1 MDIREAH
8 SHFRRMSFLQTNVL
22 DYGPGAAVLS
32 THILTFIAHHQKG
45 QEKKTHAGS
54 HRSDN
59 KIFLHRLCAATGFS
73 NDTINPTPT
82 LNGKMFGFFFDLKKK
97 KKKISIRIPSFNR
110 CCLWITG
117 FHRLVT

>member
-82 LNGKMFGFFFDLKKK
+82 LNGKTFGFFFA
-97 KKKISIRIPSFNR
+97 
-110 CCLWITG
+110 
-117 FHRLVT
+117 